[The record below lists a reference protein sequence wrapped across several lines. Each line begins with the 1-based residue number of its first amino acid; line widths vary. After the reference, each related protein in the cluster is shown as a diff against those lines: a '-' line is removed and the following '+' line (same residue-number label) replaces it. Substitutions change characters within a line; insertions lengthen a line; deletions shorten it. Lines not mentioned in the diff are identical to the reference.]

1 MTTPKPSRFFNKT
14 GQTGKNGSKDVCI
27 MLPLKH
33 LSTFWRT
40 LKMPLINCEINLFQ
54 NWLENYFIMAGAFD
68 SHVPIFA
75 INDMK
80 PYLAVVAL
88 STNSNANYYSN

>member
-1 MTTPKPSRFFNKT
+1 
-14 GQTGKNGSKDVCI
+14 
-27 MLPLKH
+27 
-33 LSTFWRT
+33 
-40 LKMPLINCEINLFQ
+40 
-54 NWLENYFIMAGAFD
+54 MAGAFD

-88 STNSNANYYSN
+88 STNSNANYYRN